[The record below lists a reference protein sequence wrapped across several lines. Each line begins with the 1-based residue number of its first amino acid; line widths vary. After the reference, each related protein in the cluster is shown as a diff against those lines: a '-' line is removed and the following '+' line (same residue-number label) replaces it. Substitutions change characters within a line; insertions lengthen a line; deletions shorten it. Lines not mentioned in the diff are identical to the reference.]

1 MAVYLDKGKIMP
13 YVSQLPRDPVQRE
26 EVVLNLVTEGKGIR
40 NPMLIRWSI
49 ASLYM
54 QGVRSFSNINTQAGT
69 VSVAYMDEAG
79 ILKLRYEEIV
89 AKYQS
94 QVGRLMALDLA
105 PYVKRRGISLDGL
118 RKSSVAQVVLDAA
131 LPEDKVAKFKLDLCP
146 MLLLYGTVG
155 VGRWAEGE
163 DSHGLEVIPPW
174 QIYPIPI
181 NVSGPSDVRG
191 LIRVRPVPVS
201 WLKNLQITPG
211 GRSKDWSGL
220 DEVKLPTGHMPIDIE
235 TMGEGYVSMT
245 GAGGGFFV
253 HTSGTDL
260 QDKDLGMASGR
271 GKQKDEKNEPI
282 TQLVEVWTETSNGDL
297 GIYAIYAGVGKLKE
311 LYYHDHSP
319 YKYPMPIRI
328 IRDVAVGSFWG
339 RSYVDTLIPL
349 NHEIEVALSSIFQA
363 VSDFELYG
371 IQLWPTSLGTPTMAE
386 RGQDGIKRIRYEP
399 DYTSPDLRPENIEPA
414 HLTTPFFQVI
424 GLASQLN
431 DKIANQPTQLMAGQ
445 APGRVDSSAGL
456 GFLYEA
462 ASVPLSP
469 TAKSIAD
476 GVSGVYR
483 SLLRHLKDTWTDQ
496 KVVDVSS
503 LDDSLA
509 GIVLDAE
516 AGTMNLSQNAIP
528 MPEEVD
534 ITIRS
539 EVPVSQTKDEAEL
552 KEALAQQRITLDEYN
567 FMVRKKGL
575 TLPVGN
581 EAAWQN
587 YRRAM
592 LNNIILF
599 GDGKTPG
606 RIMVGP
612 FDMHRIHLDVL
623 LAFVARPEFFAAA
636 TAIRDAFYEAIRE
649 RQAQMG
655 IYPEQLPH
663 PEDQAALMMGPP
675 QSAEPG
681 QIPMMQ

>member
-1 MAVYLDKGKIMP
+1 MP
-13 YVSQLPRDPVQRE
+13 YAQRLPVDEKQAE
-26 EVVLNLVTEGKGIR
+26 EVVLDLITGGKGER
-40 NPMLIRWSI
+40 NPMLIRWGI
-49 ASLYM
+49 ANLYM
-54 QGVRSFSNINTQAGT
+54 QGFRDFSGVNHQKGS
-69 VSVAYMDEAG
+69 VSLSHMDEAG

-105 PYVKRRGISLDGL
+105 PHVKRRGISLDGL
-118 RKSSVAQVVLDAA
+118 RKASVAQVVLDAA
-131 LPEDKVAKFKLDLCP
+131 LPEDKIAKFKLDLCP

-155 VGRWAEGE
+155 VGRWKEEE

-201 WLKNLQITPG
+201 WLKTLQITPS
-211 GRSKDWSGL
+211 GRSKDWSDL
-220 DEVKLPTGHMPIDIE
+220 DNVKLPTGHMPIGIE

-253 HTSGTDL
+253 HTSGADL
-260 QDKDLGMASGR
+260 QDKNLGMASGK
-271 GKQKDEKNEPI
+271 GKKKDEKNEPI
-282 TQLVEVWTETSNGDL
+282 TQLVEVWIETSDGYL
-297 GIYAIYAGVGKLKE
+297 AEYAIFAGVGKLKL
-311 LYYHDHSP
+311 LYRHDHSP
-319 YKYPMPIRI
+319 HKYPMPIRI

-349 NHEIEVALSSIFQA
+349 NHEIEVALSSVFQA

-371 IQLWPTSLGTPTMAE
+371 IQLWPTTLGTPTMAE

-399 DYTSPDLRPENIEPA
+399 DYTSPETKIDNIEPA

-431 DKIANQPTQLMAGQ
+431 GNIANQPTQLMAGE
-445 APGRVDSSAGL
+445 APGRMDSAAGV

-462 ASVPLSP
+462 ANVPLSP
-469 TAKSIAD
+469 VAKSIAD

-483 SLLRHLKDTWTDQ
+483 SLLRHLKDTWSDQ
-496 KVVDVSS
+496 KVVEVSS

-516 AGTMNLSQNAIP
+516 AGTMNLLQNAIP
-528 MPEEVD
+528 MPEEVA

-539 EVPVSQTKDEAEL
+539 EVPVSQTREEEEL
-552 KEALAQQRITLDEYN
+552 KESLAQKRITIDEYN

-606 RIMVGP
+606 KITVGP
-612 FDMHRIHLDVL
+612 FDMSRIHLDVL
-623 LAFVARPEFFAAA
+623 LAFVARPEFFAA
-636 TAIRDAFYEAIRE
+636 
-649 RQAQMG
+649 
-655 IYPEQLPH
+655 
-663 PEDQAALMMGPP
+663 
-675 QSAEPG
+675 
-681 QIPMMQ
+681 